1 MTWPDIITKNNDS
14 ITKSETLQIKSGEP
28 MKNLFI
34 GLVVFATISAF
45 AQDVKIFTCQGIYE
59 SSMKQDIAKA
69 ERYNKN
75 FNRVGAVTVGGSP
88 DTLNS
93 GLTIMGALA
102 GAMGGAAIG
111 LGAPVTIPLFFVG
124 ALTPQVVSIVVNSPN
139 REERALELLNE
150 STKRLNRFTKRMQ
163 RQISRDITNEDI
175 IKLTQNGFDNG
186 FFCSE
191 LPKLMSPAEIRK
203 YVKNKLSDQFGSAN

>member
-1 MTWPDIITKNNDS
+1 
-14 ITKSETLQIKSGEP
+14 

-45 AQDVKIFTCQGIYE
+45 AQDVKTFTCQGIYE
-59 SSMKQDIAKA
+59 SAMKQDIAKA
-69 ERYNKN
+69 ERYNKK
-75 FNRVGAVTVGGSP
+75 FNRVGTVTVGGSP

-124 ALTPQVVSIVVNSPN
+124 ALTPQVISMIVNAPN
-139 REERALELLNE
+139 KEEKALELLDE
-150 STKRLNRFTKRMQ
+150 STKRLDRFTKRMQ
-163 RQISRDITNEDI
+163 RKISKDITNEDI

-186 FFCSE
+186 YFCSE
-191 LPKLMSPAEIRK
+191 LPKLKSPAEIRK
-203 YVKNKLSDQFGSAN
+203 YVKNRLHHQFGNAN